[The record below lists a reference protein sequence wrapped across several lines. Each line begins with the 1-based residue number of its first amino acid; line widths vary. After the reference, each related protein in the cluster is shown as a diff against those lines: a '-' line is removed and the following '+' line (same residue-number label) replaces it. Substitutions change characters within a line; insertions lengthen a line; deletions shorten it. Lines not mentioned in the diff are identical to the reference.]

1 MEVSSSAP
9 APALAR
15 QPTLETPRLLLR
27 PLVPADAAAVQTL
40 AGDREVAYSTLNIPH
55 PYPDGAAE
63 AWIGTLP
70 VAYDCGEAVVFGL
83 ALREDGAL
91 VGTCGLKLELSH
103 ARAEIG
109 YWIGRHYWG
118 RGLATE
124 AARAV
129 IEYAFT
135 RLGIRRVYAHYY
147 SRNPASGAVMRKL
160 GMTHE
165 GKLRSHVLKWGVFED
180 IELYGVLKDEW
191 GSHRDTEAQG

>member
-1 MEVSSSAP
+1 MGSPSPV
-9 APALAR
+9 LAQ
-15 QPTLETPRLLLR
+15 QPSLDTPRLVLR
-27 PLVPADAAAVQTL
+27 PLVPGDAAAVQAL

-70 VAYDCGEAVVFGL
+70 VAYDCGDAVVFGL
-83 ALREDGAL
+83 TMRDGGAL
-91 VGTCGLKLELSH
+91 VGTCGLKLELPHS
-103 ARAEIG
+103 RAEIG
-109 YWIGRHYWG
+109 YWIGRPFWG
-118 RGLATE
+118 QGLATE

-135 RLGIRRVYAHYY
+135 RLGVRRVYAHYY

-165 GKLRSHVLKWGVFED
+165 GKLRAHVLKWGVFED
-180 IELYGVLKDEW
+180 IELFGELRDEW
-191 GSHRDTEAQG
+191 RSG